1 MELAWQWT
9 RSNLSWRRVLL
20 AALLALAMTIA
31 VPPVRRGATRLVSRV
46 ALFAL
51 SPFAPGTG
59 GFHDLPAPTRVV
71 AADGTPLASLG
82 GAPRRALELERLPK
96 HVSRAVL
103 AAEDAD
109 FYHHSGVDPEA
120 VFRALLNNA
129 RGNQVQGGSTITQ
142 QLAKLNY
149 TDGRRTAFRKLRE
162 LLYAVRLE
170 QRYSKDEL
178 FERYLNQVY
187 FGDDAYGLSA
197 ASQTFFG
204 LPPDRLSAA
213 QAATLA
219 GKIRAPEG
227 LDPRRHPKRV
237 SARRNQVLGNMAK
250 HGWLTRAELR
260 RAEAEPLR
268 VLAEAPPGERARAAH
283 FVAFATREAGSI
295 DALGATA
302 EARRNRLFT
311 GGLTVVTTLDVKAY
325 DAAVLAAQAELNDPA
340 DPDVAVVSVVP
351 GDGAVRV
358 LYGGRDPDR
367 EFDLASQGQ
376 RQPGSSFKP
385 FVYLAALRAGIDPR
399 TRMDGR
405 SPKTVACNGEPWTV
419 RNFDGAAHGRIT
431 MDDATVDSVNAVYA
445 QVMAEVGPRSVAL
458 MAERLGIDP
467 EEVKDPQCAMALGGL
482 RHGVRPIEQA
492 AAFATFAARGVYA
505 KPYSIARIIDR
516 HDHVVYQH
524 PFATQNRI
532 DATEAG
538 VLTAALER
546 VVREGTGRAAEIGRP
561 VAGKTGTTEDFG
573 NAWFIGYVPQLA
585 TAVWVGHPEGDVPMR
600 DVHGIAV
607 TGGSFPA
614 RIFSRYMRQALAT
627 TPVEALNTASPDALS
642 LRPFIPTTFAS
653 PRPRTSASVTSAPPI
668 TASPTT
674 TTSRPPRPTTT
685 APPAPS
691 TTTTPTPTTAPASAA
706 SG

>member
-1 MELAWQWT
+1 MEIAWQGARL
-9 RSNLSWRRVLL
+9 RSSITWRRAVLAILLVL
-20 AALLALAMTIA
+20 AITIA
-31 VPPVRRGATRLVSRV
+31 VPPVRRGAARLISRV

-51 SPFAPGTG
+51 SPFAPGTR
-59 GFHDLPAPTRVV
+59 GFQDLPAPTRVV

-82 GAPRRALELERLPK
+82 GAPRRPVELERLPK
-96 HVSRAVL
+96 HVTRAVL

-109 FYHHSGVDPEA
+109 FYNHSGVDPEA

-129 RGNQVQGGSTITQ
+129 KGNEVQGGSTITQ

-149 TDGRRTAFRKLRE
+149 TGGRRTAFRKLRE
-162 LLYAVRLE
+162 MLYAVRLE
-170 QRYSKDEL
+170 QRYTKDEL
-178 FERYLNQVY
+178 LERYLDQVY
-187 FGDDAYGLSA
+187 FGDDAYGLVA

-204 LPPDRLSAA
+204 LPPDRLSPA

-227 LDPRRHPKRV
+227 LDPRRDPKRMR
-237 SARRNQVLGNMAK
+237 ARRNQVLGNMAK

-260 RAEAEPLR
+260 RAQAEPLG
-268 VLAEAPPGERARAAH
+268 VLAEAPAVERARAAH
-283 FVAFATREAGSI
+283 FVALATREAGSI
-295 DALGATA
+295 DSLGATA

-311 GGLTVVTTLDVKAY
+311 GGLTVFTTLDVKAY
-325 DAAVLAAQAELNDPA
+325 DAAVLAAQAELNGPEDPE
-340 DPDVAVVSVVP
+340 VAVVSVVP

-358 LYGGRDPDR
+358 LYGGRDPRRD
-367 EFDLASQGQ
+367 FDLASQGQ

-405 SPKTVACNGEPWTV
+405 SPKTVGCGGAPWTV
-419 RNFDGAAHGRIT
+419 RNFDGKAHGRIT
-431 MDDATVDSVNAVYA
+431 MDDATVHSVNSVYA
-445 QVMAEVGPRSVAL
+445 QLMADVGPPSVAL

-467 EEVKDPQCAMALGGL
+467 DEVEDPECAMALGGL
-482 RHGVRPIEQA
+482 RRGVRPIEQA

-505 KPYSIARIIDR
+505 EPYSIARIVDR
-516 HDHVVYQH
+516 HDHVVYEH
-524 PFATQNRI
+524 AFATENRI

-546 VVREGTGRAAEIGRP
+546 VVREGTGRAADIGRP
-561 VAGKTGTTEDFG
+561 VAGKTGTTEDHG

-614 RIFSRYMRQALAT
+614 RIFSQYMRQALAG
-627 TPVEALNTASPDALS
+627 TPVEALSTASPDALS
-642 LRPFIPTTFAS
+642 LRPFTPTTRAT
-653 PRPRTSASVTSAPPI
+653 PRPRAQTPVPTSPRI

-674 TTSRPPRPTTT
+674 TTSRPAPPTTI
-685 APPAPS
+685 APPAP
-691 TTTTPTPTTAPASAA
+691 TTTTPPPPTTAPAPV
-706 SG
+706 